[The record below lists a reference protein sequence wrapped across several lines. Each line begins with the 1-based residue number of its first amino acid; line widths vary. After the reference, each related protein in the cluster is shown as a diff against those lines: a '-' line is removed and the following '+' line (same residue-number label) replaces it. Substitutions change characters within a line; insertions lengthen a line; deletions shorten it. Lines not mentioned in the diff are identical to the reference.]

1 MIDMDWTF
9 DPSGDVPAQ
18 LNQLKSSLAT
28 PLSWVI
34 AVIAAG
40 IVIVLAMWLLRRI
53 WLRVIGLA
61 CSLVVGIVAH
71 QVSQPAFE
79 AILPLISQHS

>member
-1 MIDMDWTF
+1 MEWTF

-18 LNQLKSSLAT
+18 LNQLTHSLAT
-28 PLSWVI
+28 PMSWAV